1 MTPINSPG
9 TPSSSRLEIKQKQG
23 RGDRWAGPE
32 ARGDCMM
39 RDGGLGWRED
49 GRLWREDQQG
59 QVFGSSPG
67 HSFLASQSLLPP
79 SPDCS
84 LSPQTPPGPDECLC
98 SGVQTFLKDA
108 FFFLQQAR
116 ASGFRGLCLSV
127 GFSQPMG
134 FPLQLS
140 PLWPFKVVTEGRG
153 LVTHT
158 HP

>member
-1 MTPINSPG
+1 MT
-9 TPSSSRLEIKQKQG
+9 
-23 RGDRWAGPE
+23 
-32 ARGDCMM
+32 
-39 RDGGLGWRED
+39 GGLGL
-49 GRLWREDQQG
+49 RLKGWYDEGWGTGMERGWQAVEG
-59 QVFGSSPG
+59 GPTGTGLWFFSSTQ
-67 HSFLASQSLLPP
+67 FLSLPESAPP

-116 ASGFRGLCLSV
+116 ASGFRGPCLSV

-134 FPLQLS
+134 SPLQLS
-140 PLWPFKVVTEGRG
+140 PLWPFKVVTGGRG

-158 HP
+158 HPNIGMVGRKLNNFQLNV